1 MVSPEIVDDQNK
13 STKTNA
19 PNAVALIFLGI
30 IIYVYISSI
39 FSIVFWFTKPVVM
52 KVDVFLCVA
61 TAMILFLVWS
71 PFALDLDH
79 DSARR
84 LNFTIFSAL
93 VPALISTLYFSVSE
107 IDDREYMNLESR
119 IVSAGDDGKMVA
131 RSMLK
136 PHKKVNGWEYRAV
149 IKELDEIESNKSKME
164 DSRRKIQEH
173 ENAKSSLFKAIHND

>member
-1 MVSPEIVDDQNK
+1 MVSSEIVDDQNK

-39 FSIVFWFTKPVVM
+39 FSILFWVTKPVVI
-52 KVDVFLCVA
+52 KVDVFLCVV
-61 TAMILFLVWS
+61 TAMILFLVCS
-71 PFALDLDH
+71 RFAFDLDH

-131 RSMLK
+131 RSILK
-136 PHKKVNGWEYRAV
+136 PHKKVNWMRLNPTNPRWKIVEE
-149 IKELDEIESNKSKME
+149 KFKNMKMRSPVY
-164 DSRRKIQEH
+164 SRRSTTI
-173 ENAKSSLFKAIHND
+173 DC